1 MAAMSP
7 SSPRF
12 RTHIATFSTKT
23 QAKSRG
29 RGEAGGSQGDI
40 VLQQFLD
47 VVSAAN
53 GVRAGKLQGNEA
65 LREGMPSTPHPL
77 TPSPPQFRFGSD
89 RAALLL
95 ATRNFGEEG
104 ERGGNFPLFAEIS
117 RAYQSFAR
125 QKRKRNRGGEGA
137 GGEA

>member
-1 MAAMSP
+1 
-7 SSPRF
+7 
-12 RTHIATFSTKT
+12 
-23 QAKSRG
+23 
-29 RGEAGGSQGDI
+29 
-40 VLQQFLD
+40 LQQFLD

-77 TPSPPQFRFGSD
+77 PPSPPQFRFGSD

-117 RAYQSFAR
+117 RAYQ
-125 QKRKRNRGGEGA
+125 
-137 GGEA
+137 